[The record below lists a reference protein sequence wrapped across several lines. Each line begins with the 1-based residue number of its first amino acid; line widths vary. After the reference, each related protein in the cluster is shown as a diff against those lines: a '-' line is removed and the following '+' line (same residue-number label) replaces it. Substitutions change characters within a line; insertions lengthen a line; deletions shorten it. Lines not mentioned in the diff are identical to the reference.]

1 MGPFVTTKSDIGPI
15 WAAAT
20 LVDYMVMSNCDQEG
34 VYRYVTND
42 YGPPISNGPS
52 LDQFAP
58 RPSRIQAN
66 LAGHF
71 GSGKSNIVNTGRR
84 KRRTD
89 GERSMKRHYSL
100 LIGVCAAISSAY
112 AANPDLQTAASFGIL
127 ASTGVTNADSQT
139 TINGSVGS
147 APATPAVTGITA
159 AMVTGGTLYTTANAV
174 TGQAQTDATNAFNT
188 AAGAPCPAAHDFT
201 GQDLGGKALAAGASN
216 VYCFSSSA
224 GLTGVLTL
232 TGGPSDVFIFQIP
245 TTLITGTNS
254 SVMLSGGLSACNIF
268 WEVGSSATIASNNNF
283 VGTILAHTS
292 ITLNGGSLLGRALA
306 NTGAV
311 TITGKE
317 TLVSGCSVSSPIILL
332 APASSANVCGSGVST
347 LETAT
352 VISNGLPLAGVSVTF
367 SIVSGPGLGTF
378 GPVVTGGLGTASFS
392 VPPLALGSAPDS
404 IVARFTDA
412 SSQTWTSNTVA
423 VSCVAPSNPDVT
435 APFLGIVAMIAGPP
449 KQVVFSAQD
458 TGSGLASVVVNTST
472 NATVFIPPIANGTID
487 LVGITATKI
496 DQSQSAVIKLTATDV
511 AGNVTVFDPVFAT
524 LIIPAAGSQ
533 DGDLTFDHQKASHLR
548 GIAPVEG
555 TIRIQNGAPGVAQL
569 VFKVNGQVF
578 EALLTDGQ
586 FQTVDISAALHPGN
600 NNVNVTAFGNPN
612 SSVDVVISDGK

>member
-1 MGPFVTTKSDIGPI
+1 
-15 WAAAT
+15 
-20 LVDYMVMSNCDQEG
+20 
-34 VYRYVTND
+34 
-42 YGPPISNGPS
+42 
-52 LDQFAP
+52 
-58 RPSRIQAN
+58 
-66 LAGHF
+66 
-71 GSGKSNIVNTGRR
+71 
-84 KRRTD
+84 
-89 GERSMKRHYSL
+89 MKRHYSL
-100 LIGVCAAISSAY
+100 LIGVCAAVSSAY
-112 AANPDLQTAASFGIL
+112 AANPDLQTAASFGVL

-174 TGQAQTDATNAFNT
+174 TGQAQTDATSAYNT
-188 AAGAPCPAAHDFT
+188 AGAAACPAAHNLT
-201 GQDLGGKALAAGASN
+201 GQDLGGMTLAAGASN
-216 VYCFSSSA
+216 VYCFSASA

-245 TTLITGTNS
+245 TSTLITGTNS
-254 SVMLSGGLSACNIF
+254 SVVLSGGLSACNIF
-268 WEVGSSATIASNNNF
+268 WQVGSSATIAANNNF

-292 ITLNGGSLLGRALA
+292 ITLNGGTLLGRALA

-317 TLVSGCSVSSPIILL
+317 TVVSGCSVSSPIIVL

-347 LETAT
+347 VETAT
-352 VISNGLPLAGVSVTF
+352 VTSNGSPLAGVSVTF
-367 SIVSGPGLGTF
+367 SILSGPGLGTY
-378 GPVVTGGLGTASFS
+378 GPVATGSQGTASFS
-392 VPPLALGSAPDS
+392 VPALALGSAPDS

-412 SSQTWTSNTVA
+412 SSHTWTSNTVA

-435 APFLGIVAMIAGPP
+435 APFLDVVAMVAGPP

-472 NATVFIPPIANGTID
+472 NATVVIPPIANGTID
-487 LVGITATKI
+487 LVGVTATKI

-524 LIIPAAGSQ
+524 ITIAAAGSQ
-533 DGDLTFDHQKASHLR
+533 DRELPFDHQKSSHLG
-548 GIAPVEG
+548 GIAPIEG
-555 TIRIQNGAPGVAQL
+555 TIRLQNGTPGVARV

-578 EALLTDGQ
+578 EALLADGQ
-586 FQTVDISAALHPGN
+586 LRTLDISAALHPGN
-600 NNVNVTAFGNPN
+600 NNVKVTAFGNPTT
-612 SSVDVVISDGK
+612 SVDVLISDGK